1 MFIGRKKELKELDRY
16 LEFDDK
22 GHLISIIGRR
32 RVGKSKLIEEFIKRN
47 TNKEKIIS
55 LYFTGNNSL
64 SSDQNLSWCFKFLFR
79 QLEDINIELI
89 KLVEKNRR
97 TWMSFFV
104 SLDKIANHIKNNYPE
119 KKLVI
124 TFDEIS
130 WYSKKNN
137 FINNFATIWNQS
149 FVKNENIVVIIAGSV
164 ASWIQEKIFEN
175 KSTLY
180 NRLSYIIK
188 LESFSIKEIKEY
200 LRHKNQNIS
209 NEIIINYYLVFGGI
223 IKYYEYID
231 LNKTFK
237 ENIVYFFNNHLESE
251 RTILYSSLFDVSEK
265 RHYKDIISVLS
276 QKKNATIREII
287 TAIESK
293 HDGKKIY
300 EATIYKDIDDLILS
314 GMIIKNSGL
323 YKNYENSLYINDLFS
338 YFVYYWENSKIEEN
352 FNTPRFNTWKGLA
365 FEIFIFNQYKILL
378 ENKTN
383 SELLLNV
390 KTETRLKNKTK
401 IINQIDVLLINKE
414 KKLVSVVECK
424 NHNNVFRIDIEELDD
439 IYSKADNLKSFT
451 DYQKNIIVFSL
462 HGSQVTREAITNLG
476 NQYPIENVSVIELL
490 D

>member
-16 LEFDDK
+16 LDFDDK

-32 RVGKSKLIEEFIKRN
+32 RVGKSKLIEEFIRRN

-64 SSDQNLSWCFKFLFR
+64 SSDQNLLWCFKFLFR

-97 TWMSFFV
+97 TWMSFFI
-104 SLDKIANHIKNNYPE
+104 SLDKIANYIKNNYPE

-130 WYSKKNN
+130 RYSKKNN

-188 LESFSIKEIKEY
+188 LEPFSIKEIKEY
-200 LRHKNQNIS
+200 LRQKNQNIS

-265 RHYKDIISVLS
+265 RHHKDIISVLS

-338 YFVYYWENSKIEEN
+338 YFVYYWGNSKIEEN

-390 KTETRLKNKTK
+390 KTETRLKDKTK

-424 NHNNVFRIDIEELDD
+424 NHNNVFRIDIEELDN
-439 IYSKADNLKSFT
+439 IYSKADNLKLFT

-462 HGSQVTREAITNLG
+462 YGSQVTREAIINLG
-476 NQYPIENVSVIELL
+476 NQYPIENISVIELL